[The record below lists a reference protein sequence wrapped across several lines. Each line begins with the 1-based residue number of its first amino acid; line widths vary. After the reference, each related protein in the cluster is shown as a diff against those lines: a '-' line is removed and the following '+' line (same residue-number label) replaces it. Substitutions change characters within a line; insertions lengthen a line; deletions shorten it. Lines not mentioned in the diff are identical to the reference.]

1 MNATVRVL
9 ASVIATLS
17 AANAFADVRPVPP
30 GHNPGHPGHGP
41 GYPHPGPGPGYPNPG
56 PGYPSPY
63 PGNPYPR
70 DPRGYP
76 NPPAFESFECHDM
89 QNGYDFFTVT
99 PAPYSRGGYVVDI
112 NAQSITASGLEAYI
126 LSRSYDSIQFR
137 FSSPYGNSHI
147 NVGYLNHPYG
157 PTAVLSLG
165 RGYYQEFKC
174 RRMSTSPN
182 RPSPIPPRPYPPSP
196 SYPPAPYPNPHR

>member
-41 GYPHPGPGPGYPNPG
+41 GRPYPGPGPGYPDPN

-76 NPPAFESFECHDM
+76 NPPAFESFECRDM
-89 QNGYDFFTVT
+89 QNGYDFFTIT
-99 PAPYSRGGYVVDI
+99 PAAYSRGGYVVDI
-112 NAQSITASGLEAYI
+112 NAQNITASGLEAYV
-126 LSRSYDSIQFR
+126 LSRSHDSIQFR
-137 FSSPYGNSHI
+137 FSSQYGNSHI

-174 RRMSTSPN
+174 LRRSIPN
-182 RPSPIPPRPYPPSP
+182 RPSPVPPRPYPPSP
-196 SYPPAPYPNPHR
+196 SYPPAPYPIPHR